1 MERVFLAKY
10 EQNYAKAYLFFFF
23 STVNNAGLGLFGILE
38 TIPIEK
44 AQQMFDVV
52 FFGAIRTIKAV
63 LPAMKLRGAGLILQN
78 SSLFGLVGVPFSE
91 LYCAAKFALEG
102 FIESLAPTLLN
113 FNIRSS
119 ILN

>member
-1 MERVFLAKY
+1 MNKIM
-10 EQNYAKAYLFFFF
+10 QMPTSFFF

-113 FNIRSS
+113 FDIRSS